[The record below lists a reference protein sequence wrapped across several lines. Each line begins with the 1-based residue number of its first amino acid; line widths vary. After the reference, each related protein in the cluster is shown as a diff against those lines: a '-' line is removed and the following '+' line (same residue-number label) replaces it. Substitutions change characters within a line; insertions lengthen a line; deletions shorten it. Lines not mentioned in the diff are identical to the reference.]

1 MLLFENNKEVE
12 DFVDYVQHH
21 MELLK
26 SNALKQH
33 KPCIMNETKEAK
45 CVLEM
50 EIRYS
55 YALKEMK
62 EEWKNLKERRNI

>member
-1 MLLFENNKEVE
+1 MLFENNKEVE

-33 KPCIMNETKEAK
+33 KSCIMDETEEAK

-55 YALKEMK
+55 YA
-62 EEWKNLKERRNI
+62 